1 MHEQI
6 LGIDIGATSIKFGCL
21 VDGKKLVALGS
32 EKIDAASNTAFIE
45 QLARIVAKQE
55 FSAATAVGI
64 GSPGPL
70 DIEAGIVISSANMP
84 QIRSCAVVPEL
95 RQIFPQK
102 SIRLDNDANAAAL
115 GEKFFGAG
123 VGHEN
128 FAVFT
133 LGTGVGGGCVWQGR
147 LQHGYK
153 GNFFE
158 IGHAP
163 VGGFTFAGAAIP
175 RRRCGCGNWG
185 CLETVASAT
194 GVSESYFQTTGKRLS
209 AQEISALADRGDA
222 AAIAAFELAG
232 TALGLATATL
242 TQIMNITRFIFT
254 GGMAAAKPHLE
265 PSIRE
270 SYAEHTFSLFHPMA
284 SFVFS
289 AGEEHV
295 GVYGAAAL
303 CLENHERT

>member
-6 LGIDIGATSIKFGCL
+6 LGIDIGATAIKFGCL
-21 VDGKKLVALGS
+21 VDGKKLVAAGS
-32 EKIDAASNTAFIE
+32 ERIDAASNAAFIR
-45 QLARIVAKQE
+45 QLASIVQRNE

-70 DIEAGIVISSANMP
+70 DIEAGILISSANMP

-102 SIRLDNDANAAAL
+102 IIRLDNDANAAAL
-115 GEKFFGAG
+115 GEQFFGAG
-123 VGHEN
+123 VGYEN

-147 LQHGYK
+147 LQRGYK

-158 IGHAP
+158 VGHIP
-163 VGGFTFAGAAIP
+163 MGGFIFAQAATP
-175 RRRCGCGNWG
+175 ARRCGCGNWG

-194 GVSESYFQTTGKRLS
+194 GVSESFFQTTGERLS
-209 AQEISALADRGDA
+209 AKEISALADDGDA
-222 AAIAAFELAG
+222 AAVAAFALAG
-232 TALGLATATL
+232 TALGLAAATL
-242 TQIMNITRFIFT
+242 TQLMNITRFIFT
-254 GGMAAAKPHLE
+254 GGMAAAERYLQ
-265 PSIRE
+265 PSIQE
-270 SYAEHTFSLFHPMA
+270 SYKAHTFSIFHPLA
-284 SFVFS
+284 AFAFTQ
-289 AGEEHV
+289 GTEYT

-303 CLENHERT
+303 CLEHHAQI